1 MDRHVAQ
8 SIEIRDVVSDRDNWD
23 ANALAFLD
31 ISIMVSDCAGVT
43 RDVIDVLHQELCH
56 SIPPVPPFLRIDVL
70 R

>member
-23 ANALAFLD
+23 ANALAFLN
-31 ISIMVSDCAGVT
+31 ISIMVSKRGGVT
-43 RDVIDVLHQELCH
+43 RDMIDVLHEELGH
-56 SIPPVPPFLRIDVL
+56 SIPPVPSFLRIDVL